1 MSIQQERND
10 MRKWADAISVAN
22 KVPMLTD
29 GRLNAAAT
37 LAHMDITRAVRVLRE
52 AADEAEREVPT

>member
-10 MRKWADAISVAN
+10 MRRWADAISDAN
-22 KVPMLTD
+22 KIPMLTD

-37 LAHMDITRAVRVLRE
+37 SAWADITRAVMVLRQ
-52 AADEAEREVPT
+52 AADATEREAKQ